1 MHALGHAQQ
10 MSHSPRAGLLG
21 SFGTLL
27 REHRGRRR
35 WSQAVLAEQA
45 EVSTRHLSFLETGKA
60 APSREMVL
68 VLSSAL
74 ELPLRERN
82 ALLGAAGFA
91 PAYRESAL
99 ESAAMSDVRRAIDL
113 LLAHHEP
120 YPAMV
125 FDAHWNVVKLNQGAG
140 ALLAALFPPGAALD
154 PDLEHIVTN
163 GMRFIFHPRGARPY
177 IENWSEVAS
186 YVLDHLRREVHTTQ
200 RPGGAELLAEI
211 EALAGDVAHL
221 GPRPI
226 ETPLLEVRLRR
237 DALRMRFYT
246 TVTTLGTPLDVTVQE
261 LRIETYFP
269 ADVATRELLEGAR
282 TA

>member
-1 MHALGHAQQ
+1 MTTSSRSA
-10 MSHSPRAGLLG
+10 SPG

-27 REHRGRRR
+27 REHRARRH
-35 WSQAVLAEQA
+35 WSQSALAEQA
-45 EVSTRHLSFLETGKA
+45 EVSTRHLSFLETGKS

-68 VLSSAL
+68 VLASAL

-82 ALLGAAGFA
+82 LLLGAAGFT

-99 ESAAMSDVRRAIDL
+99 ESPAMNDVRRAIDL

-125 FDAHWNVVKLNQGAG
+125 FDALWNVVKINQGAG
-140 ALLAALFPPGAALD
+140 ALLGALIEPDAETAA
-154 PDLEHIVTN
+154 IVAN

-177 IENWSEVAS
+177 IENWSEVAG
-186 YVLDHLRREVHTTQ
+186 YALDQLRRELHHTP
-200 RPGGAELLAEI
+200 REGAAALLAEI
-211 EALAGDVAHL
+211 EALAGDAARAV
-221 GPRPI
+221 PRAV
-226 ETPLLEVRLRR
+226 ETPLLEVRLRKGER
-237 DALRMRFYT
+237 RLRFYT

-269 ADVATRELLEGAR
+269 ADAETRELVEGLRQA
-282 TA
+282 

>member
-1 MHALGHAQQ
+1 MATAAR
-10 MSHSPRAGLLG
+10 SSVVTRSSTS

-27 REHRGRRR
+27 REHRTRRH
-35 WSQAVLAEQA
+35 WSQSALADQA

-74 ELPLRERN
+74 DLPLRERN
-82 ALLGAAGFA
+82 LLLGAAGFT

-125 FDAHWNVVKLNQGAG
+125 FDALWNVVKINQGAG
-140 ALLAALFPPGAALD
+140 ALLGALVPLD
-154 PDLEHIVTN
+154 ANTASIVSN
-163 GMRFIFHPRGARPY
+163 GMRFIFDPRGARPY
-177 IENWSEVAS
+177 IENWREVAS
-186 YVLDHLRREVHTTQ
+186 YALDQMRREMHHTP
-200 RPGGAELLAEI
+200 REGGAALLAEI
-211 EALAGDVAHL
+211 EALAGDLGYVA
-221 GPRPI
+221 PRTI
-226 ETPLLEVRLRR
+226 ETPLLEVRLKKDDVR
-237 DALRMRFYT
+237 LRFYT

-269 ADVATRELLEGAR
+269 ADAETRAIVERLR